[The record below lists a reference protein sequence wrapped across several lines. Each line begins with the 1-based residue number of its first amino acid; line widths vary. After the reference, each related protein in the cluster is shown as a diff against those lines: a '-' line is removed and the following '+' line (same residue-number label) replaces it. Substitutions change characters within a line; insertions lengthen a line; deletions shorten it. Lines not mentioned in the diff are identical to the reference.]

1 MKIFLMLFL
10 SLGLGSLAASVNAE
24 STLDKYLKKGTA
36 GSTTI
41 RNQADVA
48 GVNKV
53 YKGAE
58 GYWYLDDNRASG
70 GACAITYVA
79 THSTVAYVGPTAAS
93 TASLFVLSGP
103 HIPPIQKANPRKVSM
118 IGKDG
123 VAAVVPVIHAPN
135 EALKEAPLIIVNID
149 LKASLA
155 AMEDVDVTEIVM
167 DKKQVFAI
175 KWQGGLIARAAMQ
188 KCLDSK
194 PQQGAAK

>member
-36 GSTTI
+36 GSSTI
-41 RNQADVA
+41 SNQADVA

-53 YKGAE
+53 YKDAE
-58 GYWYLDDNRASG
+58 GYWYLDDNRAFG
-70 GACAITYVA
+70 GACSITYVA
-79 THSTVAYVGPTAAS
+79 SHSTAAYVGPTAAS
-93 TASLFVLSGP
+93 SASLVVLSGP
-103 HIPPIQKANPRKVSM
+103 HIPEIKEAKPRKVSM

-123 VAAVVPVIHAPN
+123 VAAIVPVIHAPN
-135 EALKEAPLIIVNID
+135 VALKQAPLIIANID

-175 KWQGGLIARAAMQ
+175 RWQGGHIARAAMQ
-188 KCLDSK
+188 KCLDRK
-194 PQQGAAK
+194 PQQGVGK